1 MYLRHGKNIDFNMPT
16 ALPIDNVVGIFYN
29 SWYIFLMEVWGVK
42 EKNKLTLFVATKI
55 FLLAVIICVSG
66 IHGSAEAV
74 NKDKCV
80 TGLNLALNLARYEPV
95 ENILFAYMGD
105 DLYEFFKLDGTAQNR
120 KAVIYHVP
128 YHTPTATYTLYE
140 LSAKELIK
148 ELEYFD
154 EMKIDNCRYPYVVSK
169 PLIIFSLRFYEKDNK
184 NMKYMLHFRMLPTDN
199 DEWKE
204 YLSAFMTAATVSGG
218 TLMFDWHPVYQ
229 IAFSKETKSSPIY
242 HAMERQDK
250 IGEQVFENVEKIN
263 ESSIM
268 KKESLSLSYFET
280 LMKDWYKD
288 HPELTTLNFQEEL
301 QKTLKSEE
309 YTKTL
314 NEINALVARN
324 LN

>member
-1 MYLRHGKNIDFNMPT
+1 MSTLNIT
-16 ALPIDNVVGIFYN
+16 II
-29 SWYIFLMEVWGVK
+29 
-42 EKNKLTLFVATKI
+42 KI
-55 FLLAVIICVSG
+55 FIVSVMLFTICTYSTV
-66 IHGSAEAV
+66 EAV

-80 TGLNLALNLARYEPV
+80 TVLYLVRNLARYDPV
-95 ENILFAYMGD
+95 ENILFAHMGD

-128 YHTPTATYTLYE
+128 YNTPTATYTLYE

-169 PLIIFSLRFYEKDNK
+169 PLIILSLRFYEKNDK
-184 NMKYMLHFRMLPTDN
+184 SLKYMRYFRMLPTDSS
-199 DEWKE
+199 EWKE
-204 YLSAFMTAATVSGG
+204 YLPAFMTAASASSG
-218 TLMFDWHPVYQ
+218 TLMFDWRPVYQ

-242 HAMERQDK
+242 HVMERQDK
-250 IGEQVFENVEKIN
+250 MGEQVFENVEKIN

-268 KKESLSLSYFET
+268 KKESLTLSYFET

-288 HPELTTLNFQEEL
+288 HPELTPLNFQDEL

-309 YTKTL
+309 YMKTL
-314 NEINALVARN
+314 NEINALVAKN